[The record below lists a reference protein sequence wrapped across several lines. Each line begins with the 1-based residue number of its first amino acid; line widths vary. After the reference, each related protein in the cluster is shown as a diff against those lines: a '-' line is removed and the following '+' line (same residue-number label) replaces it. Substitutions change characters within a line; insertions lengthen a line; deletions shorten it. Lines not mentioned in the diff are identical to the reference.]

1 MNYTVRTQAEI
12 DALPPVIDG
21 SLRIEMGGAVVLPRL
36 ASAWE
41 IIADAAKSLSFPVL
55 AAVGDIYANSAR
67 SLSFPALT
75 AVRDIYAN
83 AATYLNIN
91 GIETATPQQERAS
104 IRLAAAAM
112 FADGAVWDQSTF
124 GPRECPSPECGT
136 PMCFAGF
143 LRATDPRPKV
153 RAMRPWNAGMLLAPR
168 AFQRGAF
175 EAEAESLV
183 RKIVRE
189 AYPTEKKWDEAVA
202 KARRDNSTQTQE
214 ATK

>member
-1 MNYTVRTQAEI
+1 MNYTVCTQAEL
-12 DALPPVIDG
+12 DALPPEIDG
-21 SLRIEMGGAVVLPRL
+21 YLTIEMGGTVVARYVTRVGGSIYAPV
-36 ASAWE
+36 AESV
-41 IIADAAKSLSFPVL
+41 SFPL
-55 AAVGDIYANSAR
+55 AAHVGGY
-67 SLSFPALT
+67 
-75 AVRDIYAN
+75 IYAN

-153 RAMRPWNAGMLLAPR
+153 RAMSPKTAGMLLAPR